1 MLLGPCSRF
10 CVTVRIRLQAIF
22 TYWWT
27 TDRRSTLL
35 SKIYYVYECTINLQ
49 GRKIIFSGKKKKNR
63 LDYISLI
70 NLLKNLHL
78 FICIRFRRINDVL
91 VYNILNMWKMFFVF
105 FSLNLNAVLN
115 KKIWTSMNFIH
126 TRDNLN
132 KEDKYVHI

>member
-35 SKIYYVYECTINLQ
+35 SKIYYVYDKFTRSKNNLLW
-49 GRKIIFSGKKKKNR
+49 KEKKNR

-91 VYNILNMWKMFFVF
+91 VYNILNMWKMFSVF

-115 KKIWTSMNFIH
+115 KKIWTSMNFIDS
-126 TRDNLN
+126 RDNLN

>member
-1 MLLGPCSRF
+1 MLLRPCSRF

-78 FICIRFRRINDVL
+78 FRIKFRRINDVL
-91 VYNILNMWKMFFVF
+91 VYNILNMWKMFSVF

-115 KKIWTSMNFIH
+115 KKIWIFMNFIH
-126 TRDNLN
+126 SRNNLN
-132 KEDKYVHI
+132 KEDKYVRI